1 MWKVPEARSRGNCRK
16 SAGPCLDVCSRL
28 GFQSLPEVGRMPDM
42 VSSSV
47 ISRDEFSA
55 CVFRP
60 VMLVKRATEEKKKKQ
75 QRKVLLMKKETQG
88 LLEQAKVYWKIINGQ
103 DPAASHSPHT
113 VLPLLGV
120 ATSEHWMLL
129 RNHSELQ
136 RSPVTSQTQGAG

>member
-1 MWKVPEARSRGNCRK
+1 
-16 SAGPCLDVCSRL
+16 
-28 GFQSLPEVGRMPDM
+28 MPDM

-103 DPAASHSPHT
+103 DPAASHHFT
-113 VLPLLGV
+113 L
-120 ATSEHWMLL
+120 
-129 RNHSELQ
+129 
-136 RSPVTSQTQGAG
+136 SPVSGNIRTLDAFEKLSRVAEVTSCTSQTRGPWVREVNVADSNP

>member
-1 MWKVPEARSRGNCRK
+1 MWKVPEARSRGNRRK
-16 SAGPCLDVCSRL
+16 SAGPYLDICSRL

-47 ISRDEFSA
+47 ISREEFSA

-60 VMLVKRATEEKKKKQ
+60 VMLVKRATEGKQKRQ
-75 QRKVLLMKKETQG
+75 QRKVLLTKKETQG

-113 VLPLLGV
+113 VLTLLG